1 MERTEAVTA
10 LTQAEH
16 LSSRSR
22 AAGRW
27 YARYLVLFGL
37 AGIAL
42 ALGIGRF
49 GGWPGTLIVTGLYLG
64 FVGVLTG
71 WALTRPAVMAGMG
84 RLHGLTVGGSMALW
98 GLTVALGTTFFRGQ
112 LGWWLAGG
120 LAMAVPAFV
129 GAAVAFRRTRA

>member
-112 LGWWLAGG
+112 LGWRLAGG